1 MLGVV
6 ITTDTMKSKNLITT
20 FGKKVISTY
29 QMYHRQW
36 RIWQEKTRAD
46 LAKELDDLAEEL
58 PEEGMPSEMSVEIQY
73 TIKINFY
80 SFI

>member
-6 ITTDTMKSKNLITT
+6 ITTDTMKSQYVITT
-20 FGKKVISTY
+20 FGKESDVYISDVS
-29 QMYHRQW
+29 QAMGNMAG
-36 RIWQEKTRAD
+36 KTRAD

-58 PEEGMPSEMSVEIQY
+58 TEEGMPSEMSVEIQY
-73 TIKINFY
+73 TIKINFH